1 MRVTDGNAVAGASI
15 DTGAPR
21 RRLVEAYRDWVEP
34 TVSGLPNWRV
44 VTWFPAL
51 VTLGAIILIALHI
64 SGTSSGAHWANFG
77 VGEDPNALLG
87 SPRLIRTDE
96 WLVSQS
102 WVISQYEQGFPV
114 YNQTLPGGMDA
125 TVLNELP
132 TWDWSTLFRP
142 HEWGYLLFGL
152 DVGIAWQWWVPAIG
166 LVSGAYLLVVS
177 LLPRR
182 AITAAVI
189 ACAVFFSPIF
199 QWWYGPNALWP
210 AAWSLL
216 AMAAVVWMIKDH
228 RRWVRIVWAAVL
240 GWLAVTMAIG
250 LYVPFIL
257 PSVLVFVFFFIGMVL
272 QERPWQKGVLKPLVG
287 KLVPLVVA
295 GAFAG
300 VMVLLWFRTRAATI
314 EAVTSTV
321 YPGQRS
327 IPSGQLLSID
337 PWLAAFAGAPFG
349 QTFTTGSVVLGPNPS
364 EAATAILLSIFL
376 LPALAWLVVRGYR
389 RDGRLDWVIIASGA
403 GLLLV
408 LAFLFIPGWDAVAR
422 LLLLDKVPVTR
433 FRMGFAVMLPLF
445 FALVAREVDRNPAAR
460 TWPLALLSGLVALAS
475 IVTTAV
481 SIALVDPETYLSS
494 PLWPVAAVGILGGVV
509 LVFFP
514 RTIPWAAV
522 GLLVASLA
530 IGAAVNPLYRGA
542 FNLNDTQIGQE
553 IHVVEDENPGTWVG
567 VGSYEVMAL
576 MMQSGVEAYNGVQP
590 YPPEEMWEEIDPDGG
605 DEQVWNRLAHVRW
618 TWGDGEPTMAVPFQD
633 AIQLT
638 FDACSDFA
646 QEHVDYVLSD
656 EAPLADSCL
665 VEIADEQ
672 QGKTDMQI
680 YRVVAP

>member
-1 MRVTDGNAVAGASI
+1 M
-15 DTGAPR
+15 TGSPPAR
-21 RRLVEAYRDWVEP
+21 RRLVDVYREFVEP
-34 TVSGLPNWRV
+34 TVNGLPNWRV

-51 VTLGAIILIALHI
+51 VTLGAIVLIALHI
-64 SGTSSGAHWANFG
+64 SGTSSGAHWLNFG

-102 WVISQYEQGFPV
+102 WVVSQYQQGFPV
-114 YNQTLPGGMDA
+114 INQTLPGGMDA

-166 LVSGAYLLVVS
+166 LVSGAYLLVVT

-182 AITAAVI
+182 SLTAVAI

-199 QWWYGPNALWP
+199 QWWYGPNSLWP

-216 AMAAVVWMIKDH
+216 AMAAVVWMIRDD
-228 RRWVRIVWAAVL
+228 RLWVRIVWAAIL

-250 LYVPFIL
+250 LYVPFML
-257 PSVLVFVFFFIGMVL
+257 PSVLVFLFFFIGMVL
-272 QERPWQKGVLKPLVG
+272 QERPWKRGALRPLIG
-287 KLVPLVVA
+287 KLVPLVIA

-300 VMVLLWFRTRAATI
+300 AMVLLWLRTRAGTI

-327 IPSGQLLSID
+327 IATGQLLSVD
-337 PWLAAFAGAPFG
+337 PWLSAFAGAPFG
-349 QTFTTGSVVLGPNPS
+349 QSLTTGSQILGPNPS
-364 EAATAILLSIFL
+364 EAATAILLAIFL
-376 LPALAWLVVRGYR
+376 LPALAWFVVRGYR
-389 RDGRLDWVIIASGA
+389 RDGRIDWVIVASGA

-433 FRMGFAVMLPLF
+433 YRMGFAVMLPLF
-445 FALVAREVDRNPAAR
+445 FALVAREVDRNPGAR
-460 TWPLALLSGLVALAS
+460 NWPLALISGVATLAS
-475 IVTTAV
+475 ITVTAV
-481 SIALVDPETYLSS
+481 SIALVDPATYQSS
-494 PLWPVAAVGILGGVV
+494 PLWPIATVGILAGVV
-509 LVFFP
+509 LLFFP

-522 GLLVASLA
+522 GILVASLA

-542 FNLNDTQIGQE
+542 FNLNETKIGQQ
-553 IHVVEDENPGTWVG
+553 IHAVETEQPGTWVG
-567 VGSYEVMAL
+567 VGSYETMAL

-590 YPPEEMWEEIDPDGG
+590 YPPEEMWDEIDPDGG
-605 DEQVWNRLAHVRW
+605 DEAIWNRLAHVRW
-618 TWGDGEPTMAVPFQD
+618 TWGDGDPTVEAPYQD

-638 FDACSDFA
+638 FDPCSEFG
-646 QEHVDYVLSD
+646 QEYVDYVLAD
-656 EAPLADSCL
+656 EAPPSSECL

-680 YRVVAP
+680 YRVVAPEEEQR